1 MKYLSK
7 AEVIDRLKRYRFVK
21 NQLFEIMGGWALSLP
36 EIEVKIQ
43 YGRQMYA
50 DAQHSDLLR
59 QRLTYL
65 GARTDAKQMTYP
77 DKKFIAYLEDLWHNA
92 NPTVVKLYTV
102 DVLLRSLIVDT
113 IREHLDRTSVPE
125 DTGTEEILR
134 RIMSDD
140 YERISLANS
149 MIVQLDPHGETL
161 TDKLKETLKA
171 KFAQAGGF
179 MSSDDPGVPFKKEFG
194 YSKAPTRPKEWK
206 IVADAGDYNEKNNTF
221 DNVEGKRRLLHDL
234 VDGELC
240 SIERLG
246 KMLAEFP
253 DFPWEMKLQLTK
265 QAWDESRHAE
275 SQIRR
280 LKELGGKVGQ
290 YPVNY
295 WGWEADV
302 NRPDPLERL
311 AISNMTFE
319 SEACKHMSNWIET
332 ARATGDEESARLIEF
347 ILMDEVTH
355 VQIGKRW
362 VDELTKNDPEH
373 LKRVLAYP
381 ESILAESRPKGI
393 KMDDLVAS

>member
-7 AEVIDRLKRYRFVK
+7 EEVIDRFKRYRFVK
-21 NQLFEIMGGWALSLP
+21 NQIFEMMGGWVLSFP
-36 EIEVKIQ
+36 EIEIKIQ
-43 YGRQMYA
+43 FGRQMYS
-50 DAQHSDLLR
+50 DALHSDLLK
-59 QRLTYL
+59 QRLHYL
-65 GARTDAKQMTYP
+65 GARTDNRQIAYP
-77 DKKFIAYLEDLWHNA
+77 DKKFFAYLEDLWHNA
-92 NPTVVKLYTV
+92 SPTVVKLYTV

-113 IREHLDRTSVPE
+113 IREQLDRTSVPE
-125 DTGTEEILR
+125 DKASEEILR
-134 RIMSDD
+134 RIVSDD
-140 YERISLANS
+140 YACISWANS
-149 MIVQLDPHGETL
+149 AIMELDPNREIL
-161 TDKLKETLKA
+161 TDKLRETLRENLA
-171 KFAQAGGF
+171 KSGGF
-179 MSSDDPGVPFKKEFG
+179 MSSEDPGVPFKREFA
-194 YSKAPTRPKEWK
+194 YSKAPTRPKNWK
-206 IVADAGDYNEKNNTF
+206 IIENADEYTEKNNTY
-221 DNVEGKRRLLHDL
+221 DNVEGKKRLLHDL

-253 DFPWEMKLQLTK
+253 DFPWEMKMQLTK

-280 LKELGGKVGQ
+280 LKELGGKVGD

-295 WGWEADV
+295 WGWEVDV

-319 SEACKHMSNWIET
+319 SEACKHMSSWIET
-332 ARATGDEESARLIEF
+332 ARTTGDEESARLIEF

-381 ESILAESRPKGI
+381 ETVLAESRPKGI
-393 KMDDLVAS
+393 KMEDLV